1 MINHFRTVIGTAISL
16 TLVTAVN
23 AQTVTR
29 TVEIPFTNHIAAEM
43 IEVDVFVEGDGG
55 VWRVNA
61 KEAPEHMASPIY
73 RTANPVEHA
82 PMDES
87 KKGPYPKGEAI
98 GMTLKD
104 WLTASGSAVVTCTG
118 DRGKVEAEFANL
130 VPNGVYTMWYWL
142 VAVPLP
148 AKFHTYDLPVGARDG
163 SQSIFTA
170 DDKGNAQYSAPV
182 EPCLQGSGKQFDTG
196 LAIAYH
202 SDGKTYGYSP
212 GDFGNR
218 AHVHLFNTFPKDSDM

>member
-1 MINHFRTVIGTAISL
+1 MIAHSKTIFGAIVSFAFA
-16 TLVTAVN
+16 TMAN
-23 AQTVTR
+23 AQTVTK

-61 KEAPEHMASPIY
+61 KDAPMHLSSPIY
-73 RTANPVEHA
+73 RTAKAVEHA

-98 GMTLKD
+98 GMTLED
-104 WLTASGSAVVTCTG
+104 WLAASGTAVVTCSGEKGT
-118 DRGKVEAEFANL
+118 VEAEFANL

-163 SQSIFTA
+163 SQSVFKA
-170 DDKGNAQYSAPV
+170 DANGNARYSAPV
-182 EPCLQGSGKQFDTG
+182 EPCLQGSGKQFETG

-218 AHVHLFNTFPKDSDM
+218 AHVHLFNSFPQDSDM

>member
-1 MINHFRTVIGTAISL
+1 MIAHSKTIFGAIVSFAFA
-16 TLVTAVN
+16 TMAN
-23 AQTVTR
+23 AQTVTK

-43 IEVDVFVEGDGG
+43 IEVDVFV
-55 VWRVNA
+55 
-61 KEAPEHMASPIY
+61 
-73 RTANPVEHA
+73 
-82 PMDES
+82 
-87 KKGPYPKGEAI
+87 GPYPKGEAI
-98 GMTLKD
+98 GMTLED
-104 WLTASGSAVVTCTG
+104 WLAASGTAVVTCSGEKGT
-118 DRGKVEAEFANL
+118 VEAEFANL

-163 SQSIFTA
+163 SQSVFKA
-170 DDKGNAQYSAPV
+170 DANGNARYSAPV
-182 EPCLQGSGKQFDTG
+182 EPCLQGSGKQFETG

-218 AHVHLFNTFPKDSDM
+218 AHVHLFNSFPQDSDM